1 MSGITPGSAGEP
13 SWPLEPTRK
22 ASGRKIRSRYV
33 ILQMPRGR
41 GQRRLGRMN
50 DTDCRVL
57 AVGVGPTGLVLAA
70 ELLTRGI
77 GTCNIDKGRDNK

>member
-1 MSGITPGSAGEP
+1 VTRAWWHLGITRRSVGGP
-13 SWPLEPTRK
+13 SWPLGPTRK
-22 ASGRKIRSRYV
+22 ACGRRYV
-33 ILQMPRGR
+33 AV
-41 GQRRLGRMN
+41 N

-57 AVGVGPTGLVLAA
+57 AVGAGPTGLVLAA